1 MRHGRRLMRKMFR
14 VLSTYIRRRAR
25 LQALGSKAF

>member
-1 MRHGRRLMRKMFR
+1 MRYGRRLMRKMLR
-14 VLSTYIRRRAR
+14 ALGTYIPRRAR